1 MLSRSSAVPFAG
13 MLGRRRRYP
22 RRYCHDIGT
31 GRFAQRGLD
40 QSSREQ
46 ALDYI
51 STVVRQTLVP
61 ATVIVGEEFLVQ
73 AQQVQQRCVDI
84 AQVMT
89 LFNGPIS
96 DLVGRAENAAGTH
109 PATSKPHECGLGIVI
124 TPWFLLVECRLGSV
138 CGAAKFATPDDE
150 RFV

>member
-13 MLGRRRRYP
+13 MLGRRRRCP

-73 AQQVQQRCVDI
+73 AQQVQQCCMDI

-89 LFNGPIS
+89 LLNGAIA
-96 DLVGRAENAAGTH
+96 DLVGRAKNAAGTS
-109 PATSKPHECGLGIVI
+109 PATSKPQI
-124 TPWFLLVECRLGSV
+124 TFYLAYQRVALGSSTFIMCEV
-138 CGAAKFATPDDE
+138 SVRVMDRWKALGAA
-150 RFV
+150 